1 MVKNF
6 YWYLALKFATGFFKA
21 GYILA
26 GFVLLNELIGP
37 SKRGFMGTL
46 TQAFFSMGILIYAFI
61 AYHIRF
67 WRTLTLTTSCIGI
80 PLLFLGC
87 MVLPE
92 SPRWLLS
99 KGKVQST
106 IAVLKDIALGNN
118 AKWDQKLL
126 NLSSSDED
134 SEDEEDKIT
143 IQPHLKSNKVLEDS
157 VKDLFADKFLLT
169 LTLIQTYSW
178 FCNSA
183 SYYGLTL
190 AAGDSG
196 DLYMGTA
203 LSGCVEIPAYLLCFL
218 TLSYFGRTT
227 NIAAFMVSG
236 GVAMLFIPIIGP
248 YYPFVVTSLGL
259 FGKLCISSS
268 FAIM

>member
-1 MVKNF
+1 MVENF

-26 GFVLLNELIGP
+26 GFVLLTELIGP
-37 SKRGFMGTL
+37 TKRGFMGIL
-46 TQAFFSMGILIYAFI
+46 TQAFFAVGILIYSLI
-61 AYHIRF
+61 AYYIRY

-80 PLLFLGC
+80 PLLLLGC

-99 KGKVQST
+99 KGKLQST
-106 IAVLKDIALGNN
+106 ISVLKDIAMGNN

-126 NLSSSDED
+126 SLSSSDED
-134 SEDEEDKIT
+134 SEDEDKIT
-143 IQPHLKSNKVLEDS
+143 IQPHLTSTTVLGDS
-157 VKDLFADKFLLT
+157 VKDLFVDKFLLS
-169 LTLIQTYSW
+169 LTLIQIYSW

-190 AAGDSG
+190 AAGTSG

-218 TLSYFGRTT
+218 TLTYFGRTT

-236 GVAMLFIPIIGP
+236 GVAMLFIPFIGP
-248 YYPFVVTSLGL
+248 YYPFFVTSLGL